1 LISNFIVWGWDLT
14 FSEHEQS
21 FFTSCSKFLGSVVAN
36 HLKTNKIIYPAFLI
50 VNRMRGTNEVIAVIE
65 GDASQDTMINRLMQS
80 YEMFESQRIKD
91 EKDENTRDERERI
104 KREQDAAYQQ
114 SLEMDKAKRQKQTEE
129 VIRQKQA
136 AQLEEE
142 KQKQIIQQRDNFI
155 KSCLTKLKNEPDE
168 NSPINTITR
177 IRFRLP
183 NGEFIQRKFFIT
195 DKLEQIIYFINGN
208 GYLNEDYKLLSSWPR
223 KDLTSPEQSQEQT
236 IEELK

>member
-1 LISNFIVWGWDLT
+1 
-14 FSEHEQS
+14 
-21 FFTSCSKFLGSVVAN
+21 
-36 HLKTNKIIYPAFLI
+36 
-50 VNRMRGTNEVIAVIE
+50 
-65 GDASQDTMINRLMQS
+65 
-80 YEMFESQRIKD
+80 
-91 EKDENTRDERERI
+91 
-104 KREQDAAYQQ
+104 
-114 SLEMDKAKRQKQTEE
+114 MDKAKRQKQTEE